1 MNAKFSIGIVVA
13 IVLQVS
19 GFVWWIAQQS
29 QTIDTLKNEVAELT
43 ARTEVEKEVTLIN
56 DVEQL
61 KKDVQE
67 LSDKTKDAILDVL
80 EQVDKAG
87 QHTDTR
93 VEGLGEYTDTKI
105 SNLVADLQKLLIQH
119 EQWIDELEA
128 EDEAIYESIQ
138 TQLLELDKKLS
149 DRIKESLTSKVGKRS
164 RSACWRIGCLNLG
177 PSPVSKYKPKPIASG
192 IVKISLN
199 KIAASKS
206 IRRRGCIV
214 TSVARAVSLHKLIKS
229 PASARVALYSGK

>member
-1 MNAKFSIGIVVA
+1 MNAKFSIGIVIA

-29 QTIDTLKNEVAELT
+29 QTIDTLKSEVAELT

-67 LSDKTKDAILDVL
+67 LSDKTKDALLDVL
-80 EQVDKAG
+80 AQVDKAG

-93 VEGLGEYTDTKI
+93 VEDLGEYTDTKI

-119 EQWIDELEA
+119 EQWIDDLEA
-128 EDEAIYESIQ
+128 EDEAIYESMQ

-149 DRIKESLTSKVGKRS
+149 DRIKESLTSK
-164 RSACWRIGCLNLG
+164 
-177 PSPVSKYKPKPIASG
+177 
-192 IVKISLN
+192 
-199 KIAASKS
+199 
-206 IRRRGCIV
+206 
-214 TSVARAVSLHKLIKS
+214 
-229 PASARVALYSGK
+229 